1 MRKICYPIF
10 FLPLFSVLSCQKDGK
25 VSSNQTRNTSSNH
38 TAMIEISNHTIK
50 NSAENHKQNFLDRAL
65 NKLTTTNSDEF
76 EYTKSTPLLGQGY
89 NSNNDEYL
97 SQCVSDSAS
106 DIEYFGQATT
116 EPMQRLN
123 MTYDQL
129 NTIIN
134 GKASGNVSLSTF
146 SANGEFEYSSNAQ
159 HTENNITFTNIVN
172 FDNIKFNLSNPE
184 LSQSAYSLI
193 NFTTKQV
200 SPIAND
206 VCGNKFVS
214 SITLGAKL
222 AITVKISMNDAIEAR
237 NIGGKLDVNMPNF
250 GSIAGYLNS
259 LTSETAKNKSISIYI
274 IQVGGDVSQ
283 LARAIPNNALKC
295 SLDTPENRAACLDT
309 LDALIKYQKSV
320 FIPSVVNLKYE
331 TNNLHGLA
339 TTSTVLSDYRNNSIS
354 YTEPTNKSNAI
365 ILVSPTPIKLVDSN
379 IKLSRNELAN
389 LYKFEKYIY
398 SRTKELLSIRMND
411 YQKNLIQNIQNN
423 AADNMKLYSL
433 AGNSCYRDIENCIAS
448 KESAIHNAIEYDA
461 SVLDFKPILPAM
473 NISGFWFNSILNISL
488 NVAQIGINVDT
499 IYTDEKNIQHH
510 DYGMFT
516 NANSIQADSESTTT
530 VEDEVCNFNKKVV
543 YSLEQK
549 NNKNY
554 LLKYER
560 ILENKCGIPKSFC
573 DLPNEKLFQQSCEPL
588 VFQMIQE
595 QNVLNILNNLAKKI

>member
-1 MRKICYPIF
+1 MRKICYPIL
-10 FLPLFSVLSCQKDGK
+10 FLPLFSVISCQKEGK
-25 VSSNQTRNTSSNH
+25 VSSNQTRNASSNH

-50 NSAENHKQNFLDRAL
+50 NSAENHKQNFLDKAL
-65 NKLTTTNSDEF
+65 NKLTKTNSDDL

-89 NSNNDEYL
+89 NSNTEEYL

-106 DIEYFGQATT
+106 DIKYIGQATT
-116 EPMQRLN
+116 EPRQQLN

-134 GKASGNVSLSTF
+134 GKASGAVTMSTF

-159 HTENNITFTNIVN
+159 HTENNITFTSFVN
-172 FDNIKFNLSNPE
+172 FDNIEIKLKKPR

-206 VCGNKFVS
+206 VCGDQFIS
-214 SITLGAKL
+214 GITLGAKL

-274 IQVGGDVSQ
+274 VQVGGDVSQ
-283 LARAIPNNALKC
+283 LGRSIPNNALKC
-295 SLDTPENRAACLDT
+295 SLDTPENRVACLDT
-309 LDALIKYQKSV
+309 LDALIKYQKNV
-320 FIPSVVNLKYE
+320 FIPSVANLKYE
-331 TNNLHGLA
+331 PDNLHGLA
-339 TTSTVLSDYRNNSIS
+339 TASTFLSDYKDVAIS

-365 ILVSPTPIKLVDSN
+365 ILVSPTPIKLVEYN
-379 IKLSRNELAN
+379 IKQSRNDLALWYN
-389 LYKFEKYIY
+389 FEKYIY

-411 YQKNLIQNIQNN
+411 YQKNLIQNIQND

-433 AGNSCYRDIENCIAS
+433 AGNSCYRDIENCIAN
-448 KESAIHNAIEYDA
+448 KESAINNAKKYDA
-461 SVLDFKPILPAM
+461 TVLDFKPILPAM
-473 NISGFWFNSILNISL
+473 NISGYWFNSISNLILNI
-488 NVAQIGINVDT
+488 AQIGLNVDT
-499 IYTDEKNIQHH
+499 IYSDEQNIQHH
-510 DYGMFT
+510 DFGMFT
-516 NANSIQADSESTTT
+516 NANSIQAESESTTT
-530 VEDEVCNFNKKVV
+530 AEDEICNFNKKIV

-560 ILENKCGIPKSFC
+560 ILENKCGIPKSSC
-573 DLPNEKLFQQSCEPL
+573 NLPNEKRFQQTCEPL
-588 VFQMIQE
+588 VFELVQQ
-595 QNVLNILNNLAKKI
+595 QNILKILNNFSKI